1 MKNTLKYINAF
12 AVIACILIVGCDKQ
26 KDEFVLGTISPF
38 ISNFDLK
45 KSYKET
51 DLVLNTTVMKGANS
65 IKGVVISDFVAG
77 NTPKNLLVVQNS
89 RIVGNGIDSV
99 RGIAINIGADAAKYT
114 VGDSV
119 HIKVEGGILKRVDGV
134 LQIEGVNSTAVNKIA
149 SGKNIKV
156 PIVNIANLIAQPLVY
171 ENTLVTVSNAVV
183 EPEPVQG
190 DTFSG
195 DKTINDGFGKAKLHT
210 EATANFSGNQLPSA
224 ANFTGV
230 AYFKT
235 QNNQPQ
241 LSLWVRNAN
250 DIFALP
256 LVKPSPIIISG
267 YLTNPGGSEAVTSG
281 TQKGAYEYV
290 QLLVTKDIDFSVT
303 PYSLVTTNNAGS
315 ANPAPANGWATGGV
329 RTYKINITSGTA
341 KKGDF
346 IYVGGYS
353 KLIWGF
359 GSTNISSA
367 NWVAA
372 VDYANNDGANF
383 GTKNTNLLA
392 NSGNVAG
399 IALFEGTT
407 VNASTMPVDVIMYGG
422 GNPNSGN
429 VYAAGPPELGYRI
442 TNTDYYTTINP
453 SSRLQQNFFAAGSNT
468 NRLGFQVEQ
477 TGTSGGGF
485 IQLGG
490 VYITSTGRWEK
501 GRLLTNIV
509 MSTTA
514 TISDLQTGAGVTV
527 LKN

>member
-1 MKNTLKYINAF
+1 MKNTLKYIKAF
-12 AVIACILIVGCDKQ
+12 ALLAVILFAGCDK
-26 KDEFVLGTISPF
+26 KEDEFVLGTVSPF

-45 KSYKET
+45 KSFKET
-51 DLVLNTTVMKGANS
+51 DLVLTPAIMKGATS
-65 IKGVVISDFVAG
+65 IKGVVISDFAAG
-77 NTPKNLLVVQNS
+77 NTPKNFLVVQNS
-89 RIVGNGIDSV
+89 RIVGNGIDSI
-99 RGIAINIGADAAKYT
+99 RGLAINIGADAVKYV

-119 HIKVEGGILKRVDGV
+119 HIKVEGGTMKRVDGL
-134 LQIEGVNSTAVNKIA
+134 LQIEGVNGSAVDKIS
-149 SGKNIKV
+149 SGKSIKV
-156 PIVNIANLIAQPLVY
+156 PIVNIATLLAQPAVY
-171 ENTLVTVSNAVV
+171 ENTLVTVSNTVI
-183 EPEPVQG
+183 EPEPVAG

-230 AYFKT
+230 AYYKI
-235 QNNQPQ
+235 QNNQAQ
-241 LSLWVRNAN
+241 LSLWLRNAN
-250 DIFALP
+250 DVFALP

-267 YLTNPGGSEAVTSG
+267 YLTNPNGSDALATG
-281 TQKGAYEYV
+281 TQKGSYEYI
-290 QLLVTKDIDFSVT
+290 QLLVTKDIDFSAT

-315 ANPAPANGWATGGV
+315 ANPAPSNSWATGGA
-329 RTYKINITSGTA
+329 RTYKFNITSGTA

-346 IYVGGYS
+346 IYVGGNS

-359 GSTNISSA
+359 GSTNIASA

-383 GTKNTNLLA
+383 GNKTTGLLA
-392 NSGNVAG
+392 NSGNIAG

-407 VNASTMPVDVIMYGG
+407 VNASTIPVDVIMYGG
-422 GNPNSGN
+422 SNPNSGN

-453 SSRLQQNFFAAGSNT
+453 SSRLQQNFFGAGSNT
-468 NRLGFQVEQ
+468 NRLGFQIEQ

-490 VYITSTGRWEK
+490 IYVASTGRWEK

-509 MSTTA
+509 MSATTN
-514 TISDLQTGAGVTV
+514 ISELQTGTGVTV

>member
-12 AVIACILIVGCDKQ
+12 TVIACILIMGCDKQ

-51 DLVLNTTVMKGANS
+51 DLVLNATVMKGANS

-99 RGIAINIGADAAKYT
+99 RGIAINIGADAAKYL

-119 HIKVEGGILKRVDGV
+119 HIKIEGGTLKRVDGI
-134 LQIEGVNSTAVNKIA
+134 LQIDGISGAAVNKIA

-156 PIVNIANLIAQPLVY
+156 PIVNIANLIAMPTVY
-171 ENTLVTVSNAVV
+171 ENTMVTISNTVV

-190 DTFSG
+190 ETFSG

-210 EATANFSGNQLPSA
+210 EASANFAGNELPGA

-230 AYFKT
+230 VYFKN
-235 QNNQPQ
+235 QNQPY
-241 LSLWVRNAN
+241 LWMRNAN
-250 DIFALP
+250 DVFALP

-281 TQKGAYEYV
+281 TQKGAYEYI

-315 ANPAPANGWATGGV
+315 ANPAPANGWAIGGV
-329 RTYKINITSGTA
+329 RTYKINITSGVA

-346 IYVGGYS
+346 VYVGGYS

-392 NSGNVAG
+392 NSGNIAG

-407 VNASTMPVDVIMYGG
+407 VNASTVPVDAIFYGG
-422 GNPNSGN
+422 SNANSGN
-429 VYAAGPPELGYRI
+429 VYAAGPPEVGYRI

-453 SSRLQQNFFAAGSNT
+453 STRLQQNFFGAGSNT

-490 VYITSTGRWEK
+490 IYVTGTGRWEK

-509 MSTTA
+509 MSTTS
-514 TISDLQTGAGVTV
+514 TVSDLQNGVGVTV